1 MKLKKGKNIITI
13 TIGLICFLLTYVMFI
28 QFKTIEET
36 NITEI
41 ETLTESELREKVVSW
56 REKYEETYQKLQET
70 NGKIAEYKQKTEA
83 NQETSE
89 LLEKELLQAQMLA
102 GETDVKGEGIV
113 VTLTNNDET
122 IPIDEST
129 LIYLVNELRAAGAE
143 AISINDQRIINMSD
157 IVRIDMGEGLYYIFV
172 NKEEKIVAPYV
183 VKAIGDPKY
192 LESALTTKT
201 VGFMDQYSSNA
212 TLERQNNIRIPKY
225 SGNIELKYTNIEE
238 EK

>member
-1 MKLKKGKNIITI
+1 MKKGKNIIII

-41 ETLTESELREKVVSW
+41 ETLTESELREKIVSW
-56 REKYEETYQKLQET
+56 REKYEETNQKLQET
-70 NGKIAEYKQKTEA
+70 NEKVAEYKQKKEA
-83 NQETSE
+83 NQEASE
-89 LLEKELLQAQMLA
+89 LLEKELLQAQVLA
-102 GETDVKGEGIV
+102 GETDVKGDGIV
-113 VTLTNNDET
+113 VTLTDNDET
-122 IPIDEST
+122 EDIDEST

-157 IVRIDMGEGLYYIFV
+157 IVRIDMGDGSHYIFV
-172 NKEEKIVAPYV
+172 NKEKKIVSPYV

-201 VGFMDQYSSNA
+201 VGFMDQYSKNA

-225 SGNIELKYTNIEE
+225 SGNIEIKYINMEE